1 MVGLFSIDK
10 IDDSPGRHLLHTQFS
25 HVSIRPHMGA
35 GGDIQIRGKGQIRI
49 NPYLI
54 NTVAVEMSI
63 AHSLVGSPVV
73 HQHPAGAVYQY
84 RSRAHQHDLL
94 CSDYSTAPRSVEGNK
109 VRPLT
114 EILHIGIFH
123 PLCRRPFFIW
133 AYIGGDKSEPKTG
146 QKGSNLRTDIPCSD
160 YTQCFST
167 YIKAGRADFGKPRP
181 CP

>member
-84 RSRAHQHDLL
+84 RIRAHQLDLL
-94 CSDYSTAPRSVEGNK
+94 CSSQSKES
-109 VRPLT
+109 
-114 EILHIGIFH
+114 EISAENCMV
-123 PLCRRPFFIW
+123 PV
-133 AYIGGDKSEPKTG
+133 T
-146 QKGSNLRTDIPCSD
+146 
-160 YTQCFST
+160 
-167 YIKAGRADFGKPRP
+167 
-181 CP
+181 